1 MTGAKSAR
9 EHRQERRFLHGPQ
22 SRAFEVIQ
30 AARIFREYL
39 GGLRALHSVGP
50 CVTVFGSAR
59 LGETDPEYALA
70 RRLGALLAEQEFTVM
85 TGGGAGLMEAA
96 NRGAKEAGGES
107 VGCNI
112 VLPNEQRANRY
123 LDTSVTFRHFFI
135 RKVMLVKYSV
145 GFVAL
150 PGGYGTFDELF
161 EALTLVETG
170 KIFNFPIVLLGSAF
184 WLPVENMLR
193 ADLLAR
199 GTIDET
205 DLRLVLVTDDPAQ
218 AVHHVRTQADHLQ
231 VVSQRARRARVKRR
245 GR

>member
-1 MTGAKSAR
+1 VTGAERAR
-9 EHRQERRFLHGPQ
+9 EHRREQRFLRGPQ
-22 SRAFEVIQ
+22 SRAFEVVQ

-59 LGETDPEYALA
+59 LAETDPEYALA
-70 RRLGALLAEQEFTVM
+70 RRLGVLLAQQDFTVM
-85 TGGGAGLMEAA
+85 TGGGPGLMEAA
-96 NRGAKEAGGES
+96 NRGAEEAGGRS

-112 VLPNEQRANRY
+112 VLPNEQHANRY
-123 LDTSVTFRHFFI
+123 LTTSVTFQHFFI

-170 KIFNFPIVLLGSAF
+170 KIFNFPIVLLGSGF
-184 WLPVENMLR
+184 WLPVVNMLR

-199 GTIDET
+199 GTIGDK
-205 DLRLVLVTDDPAQ
+205 DLRLILVTDDPGE

-231 VVSQRARRARVKRR
+231 LEALRARRARTRR
-245 GR
+245 DG